1 MHLSLC
7 TLHVCLKTDN
17 NAYRILIYASKLTNI
32 PTFDCIFCFQSYT
45 KSRSLQSLS
54 AHKQAADLQEM
65 ANAKELELPCLQSE
79 SEVFKLLLQF
89 QIIAHYLHESYTMT
103 TSKLSLAASCE
114 TAIIQH
120 ILETTFK
127 FFSNC
132 LYLFFNYITNN
143 QKGKPS
149 DLLPADCLVPS
160 TPLDS
165 KIQTLFKQ
173 TCYIATLLQTEH

>member
-1 MHLSLC
+1 MLLHLCVKNIHISLC
-7 TLHVCLKTDN
+7 KLHVCLKTDN
-17 NAYRILIYASKLTNI
+17 NAFRILIYASKLTNI

-114 TAIIQH
+114 NAIIQH
-120 ILETTFK
+120 ILETTFNSSVII
-127 FFSNC
+127 F
-132 LYLFFNYITNN
+132 T
-143 QKGKPS
+143 
-149 DLLPADCLVPS
+149 
-160 TPLDS
+160 
-165 KIQTLFKQ
+165 
-173 TCYIATLLQTEH
+173 

>member
-1 MHLSLC
+1 M
-7 TLHVCLKTDN
+7 CLKTDN

-65 ANAKELELPCLQSE
+65 ANAKELEPPCLQSE
-79 SEVFKLLLQF
+79 SEVLKLLLQF
-89 QIIAHYLHESYTMT
+89 QSVAHYLHESYTMT
-103 TSKLSLAASCE
+103 TSKLSLAASCKN
-114 TAIIQH
+114 AIIQH

-127 FFSNC
+127 FFSNY
-132 LYLFFNYITNN
+132 LYLFCNHFTNN
-143 QKGKPS
+143 QKGKPAILLPS
-149 DLLPADCLVPS
+149 DLLPADCCVPS
-160 TPLDS
+160 KPLDS